1 MQEMDR
7 RTFLLAAGKWVVLA
21 GLAGVAPALSACAR
35 LLRSSDSQGHSAETA
50 QTGETAGTTA
60 STAVSTS
67 ATLAT
72 STTTTGAGATSSNT
86 TTTEF
91 IPPDLAVFTG
101 EQPDLNVRAAVEA
114 LGGMG
119 RFVKAGDKVVVKPN
133 VLTGRPPETATTTNP
148 TVMATIIRM
157 CFDAGAATV
166 TVFDNPTVSAR
177 PAFETCGLAK
187 ATAEAGGTLKYLSNR
202 DFENVDIPDGEILTS
217 WPLVRDALEA
227 DVFINV
233 PIAKTHSVTTL
244 TMSMKNLMG
253 IMGGSR
259 GRIHTD
265 IATKL
270 VDVNTL
276 VKPHLVI
283 LDAYRVLFRNGP
295 TGGNLDDVKTLKT
308 VVVGTNQVSV
318 DAYGTSFFGMKP
330 ADVDHIARAAKRGLG
345 EIDMSKLRIQK
356 GTA

>member
-7 RTFLLAAGKWVVLA
+7 RSFLLAAGRWIALA
-21 GLAGVAPALSACAR
+21 GIAGALPGLSACGK
-35 LLRSSDSQGHSAETA
+35 LLRSSNPESEGSSFVEATTTSVA
-50 QTGETAGTTA
+50 VSSSTTVPPSTTSSTTA
-60 STAVSTS
+60 VAPSST
-67 ATLAT
+67 
-72 STTTTGAGATSSNT
+72 T

-91 IPPDLAVFTG
+91 VPPDLAVFTG

-119 RFVKAGDKVVVKPN
+119 RFVKQGDKVVVKPN

-148 TVMATIIRM
+148 TVMATVIRM
-157 CFDAGAATV
+157 CFEAGAASV
-166 TVFDNPTVSAR
+166 TVVDRPTVQPR

-187 ATAEAGGTLKYLSNR
+187 ATAEAGGTLKYLSDR
-202 DFENVDIPDGEILTS
+202 DFENVDIPEGKLLTS
-217 WPLVRDALEA
+217 WPLVTDALTA
-227 DVFINV
+227 DVLINV

-244 TMSMKNLMG
+244 TMAMKNLMG

-270 VDVNTL
+270 VDVNTV
-276 VKPHLVI
+276 VKPHLII
-283 LDAYRVLFRNGP
+283 LDAYRILFRNGP
-295 TGGNLDDVKTLKT
+295 TGGNLKDVKTPKT
-308 VVVGTNQVSV
+308 VVAGTSQVSV
-318 DAYGTSFFGMKP
+318 DAYGTGFFDLKP
-330 ADVDHIARAAKRGLG
+330 TDIDWLVQANQRGLG
-345 EIDMSKLRIQK
+345 EIDLSKLTIKK